1 LPSANSSGTRQR
13 FFIFKKKNICRVSP
27 VRRSAKF
34 GFFLKKNSTRQSW
47 KIVIFFYIP
56 SWQIHEQ
63 QHRRFLTL
71 HKLWLHWVWG
81 LFLRSCKTI
90 INQSTNL
97 KVPTTENTVIS
108 NKVCSWQCL
117 ERRAVCSSSL
127 APSINQTYLDIESEA
142 AAHPKIFKAPGLSQH
157 AQSYLKCKE

>member
-1 LPSANSSGTRQR
+1 MPSGRHL
-13 FFIFKKKNICRVSP
+13 
-27 VRRSAKF
+27 AKF
-34 GFFLKKNSTRQSW
+34 EFFLKKILCRVPWSQHST
-47 KIVIFFYIP
+47 KLEKCNFFYIP

>member
-1 LPSANSSGTRQR
+1 MVTLTPLPSAALGKGPR
-13 FFIFKKKNICRVSP
+13 CRVSWSQH
-27 VRRSAKF
+27 SAK
-34 GFFLKKNSTRQSW
+34 LEKCN
-47 KIVIFFYIP
+47 FFYIP